1 MENGTETN
9 YTGYSPTS
17 NSYNCI
23 YLDQD
28 LPVINED
35 NNSQDHNLNTEKTL
49 EHLQNSMKGDKEIH
63 ENDAD
68 TNAKL
73 QLLLTS
79 ETVSDAESS
88 IIDVNNDQ
96 MFDDTV
102 FTDYDDMN
110 ISRMTQKMSKH
121 WRNKFESESKVRT
134 KKKKDNM
141 SLEELV
147 NSQTDKNSSD
157 YSQSNVSNHESIH
170 ITNNRARRKKPIPD
184 VNTDLQLSGSDIGNL
199 AR

>member
-1 MENGTETN
+1 M
-9 YTGYSPTS
+9 
-17 NSYNCI
+17 
-23 YLDQD
+23 
-28 LPVINED
+28 PVLNED
-35 NNSQDHNLNTEKTL
+35 NNSQDHNLDTEKTL
-49 EHLQNSMKGDKEIH
+49 ENIQNSMKEQKETH

-147 NSQTDKNSSD
+147 NSQTDKNSNNQN
-157 YSQSNVSNHESIH
+157 QSNVSNHENIH
-170 ITNNRARRKKPIPD
+170 NITNNRARRKKPIPD
-184 VNTDLQLSGSDIGNL
+184 VNSDLQLSGSDIGNL

>member
-1 MENGTETN
+1 M
-9 YTGYSPTS
+9 
-17 NSYNCI
+17 
-23 YLDQD
+23 
-28 LPVINED
+28 PVLNED
-35 NNSQDHNLNTEKTL
+35 NKSQDHNLDTEKTL
-49 EHLQNSMKGDKEIH
+49 ENIQNSMKGEKEIH

-73 QLLLTS
+73 QLLLNS

-147 NSQTDKNSSD
+147 NSQTDKNSNNHNQSD
-157 YSQSNVSNHESIH
+157 VSNHENIH
-170 ITNNRARRKKPIPD
+170 NITNNRARRKKPIPD
-184 VNTDLQLSGSDIGNL
+184 VSSDLQLSGSDIGNL
-199 AR
+199 DCWCL

>member
-1 MENGTETN
+1 M
-9 YTGYSPTS
+9 PA
-17 NSYNCI
+17 
-23 YLDQD
+23 L
-28 LPVINED
+28 NED
-35 NNSQDHNLNTEKTL
+35 NDSQDSNLNTEKTVVT
-49 EHLQNSMKGDKEIH
+49 LQNSMKGDKEIH

-73 QLLLTS
+73 QLLLNS
-79 ETVSDAESS
+79 EMVSDAESS

-147 NSQTDKNSSD
+147 NSQSDKNSSD
-157 YSQSNVSNHESIH
+157 HSQSNVSNHESIH
-170 ITNNRARRKKPIPD
+170 NITNNRARRKKPIPD
-184 VNTDLQLSGSDIGNL
+184 VSSDLQLSGSDIGNL
-199 AR
+199 DCWCL

>member
-1 MENGTETN
+1 M
-9 YTGYSPTS
+9 YL
-17 NSYNCI
+17 
-23 YLDQD
+23 LDQN
-28 LPVINED
+28 LPALNED
-35 NNSQDHNLNTEKTL
+35 NDSQDNNLNTEKTVVT
-49 EHLQNSMKGDKEIH
+49 LQNSMKGDKEIH

-73 QLLLTS
+73 QLLLNS
-79 ETVSDAESS
+79 EMVSDAESS

-147 NSQTDKNSSD
+147 NSQSDKNSSD
-157 YSQSNVSNHESIH
+157 HSQSNVSNHESIH
-170 ITNNRARRKKPIPD
+170 NITNNRARRKKPIPD
-184 VNTDLQLSGSDIGNL
+184 VSSDLQLSGSDIGNL
-199 AR
+199 DCWCI

>member
-1 MENGTETN
+1 M
-9 YTGYSPTS
+9 PA
-17 NSYNCI
+17 
-23 YLDQD
+23 L
-28 LPVINED
+28 NED
-35 NNSQDHNLNTEKTL
+35 NDSQDNNLNTEKTVVT
-49 EHLQNSMKGDKEIH
+49 LQNSMKGDKEIH

-73 QLLLTS
+73 QLLLNS

-147 NSQTDKNSSD
+147 NSQSDKNSSD
-157 YSQSNVSNHESIH
+157 HSQSNVSNHESIH
-170 ITNNRARRKKPIPD
+170 NITNNRARRKKPIPD
-184 VNTDLQLSGSDIGNL
+184 VSSDLQLSGSDIGNL
-199 AR
+199 DCWCL

>member
-1 MENGTETN
+1 MYVSDLEN
-9 YTGYSPTS
+9 
-17 NSYNCI
+17 I
-23 YLDQD
+23 
-28 LPVINED
+28 
-35 NNSQDHNLNTEKTL
+35 
-49 EHLQNSMKGDKEIH
+49 QNSIKGKKEIH

-73 QLLLTS
+73 QLLLNS
-79 ETVSDAESS
+79 EMVSDAESS

-121 WRNKFESESKVRT
+121 WRNKFESENKVRT

-147 NSQTDKNSSD
+147 NSQSDKNSSD
-157 YSQSNVSNHESIH
+157 HSQSNVSNHESIH
-170 ITNNRARRKKPIPD
+170 NITNNRARRKKPIPD
-184 VNTDLQLSGSDIGNL
+184 VSSDLQLSGSDIGNL
-199 AR
+199 DCWCL